1 MTANAR
7 VIQVTPW
14 AYDGDGDD
22 GDGDGDDGDGA
33 QPLDRL
39 LYRKD
44 LILNDFEFPSDEH
57 SMKNRILYPNHRPKG
72 HVDVCV

>member
-1 MTANAR
+1 MKANTR
-7 VIQVTPW
+7 VIQVIPW
-14 AYDGDGDD
+14 VYDDDDGDD
-22 GDGDGDDGDGA
+22 DDA

-57 SMKNRILYPNHRPKG
+57 SMKHRILYPNHRPKG
-72 HVDVCV
+72 HVDVYV